1 MENLTEKK
9 VRDIMIPI
17 YEYPLISSEATL
29 KTTLQ
34 VMKDLW
40 HPQVNKPKSGRRHV
54 VVFDD
59 NIPVGTFGINEMFKA
74 IEPHYL
80 ESLSFAGIKMP
91 GSPVPIF
98 WEGLFTERCLEVAHN
113 KIKKH
118 ITLFECFANADD
130 TLLRAS
136 CHMVKFKLE
145 FLPVKSNNRLVGMV
159 LNEDIFKEICSLVA
173 DCESHQPAARADKLA

>member
-1 MENLTEKK
+1 MENLKERK

-17 YEYPLISSEATL
+17 YEYPLISSEASL

-40 HPQVNKPKSGRRHV
+40 HPQVNKPKSGRRRV
-54 VVFDD
+54 VVFE
-59 NIPVGTFGINEMFKA
+59 NNVPIGTFGINEMFKA
-74 IEPHYL
+74 IEPQYL
-80 ESLSFAGIKMP
+80 ESLNFAGIKMP

-98 WEGLFTERCLEVAHN
+98 WEGLFSERCLEVAQD
-113 KIKKH
+113 KIKKY
-118 ITLFECFANADD
+118 TSLFEYFANADD

-136 CHMVKFKLE
+136 CYMVKAKQE

-159 LNEDIFKEICSLVA
+159 LNDDIFKEICDLVA
-173 DCESHQPAARADKLA
+173 DESQPATRTDKLA